1 MITTNSFLVN
11 FFFFLT
17 VDPIKVTQHPES
29 KSVATGA
36 STTLTVEASG
46 DDLQFK
52 WQKNRKTDL
61 SDDEKYCGAN
71 TDTLHIV
78 EVEKGDKGRYRCRV
92 SNYMGETF
100 SEEAFRKLVIDVV
113 MCFAYLLCS

>member
-1 MITTNSFLVN
+1 MAPGTE
-11 FFFFLT
+11 
-17 VDPIKVTQHPES
+17 IKFNIE
-29 KSVATGA
+29 AT
-36 STTLTVEASG
+36 G
-46 DDLQFK
+46 DDLKFQ
-52 WQKNRKTDL
+52 WQKNRNIDL

-92 SNYMGETF
+92 SNYIGETF

-113 MCFAYLLCS
+113 MFFACLLCS

>member
-1 MITTNSFLVN
+1 MFNI
-11 FFFFLT
+11 
-17 VDPIKVTQHPES
+17 E
-29 KSVATGA
+29 AT
-36 STTLTVEASG
+36 G
-46 DDLQFK
+46 DDLKFQ
-52 WQKNRKTDL
+52 WQKNCNIDL

-92 SNYMGETF
+92 SNYIGKTF
-100 SEEAFRKLVIDVV
+100 SEEAFCKLVIDVV